1 MLDAVVD
8 MVAQSAQSCLK
19 VVRIIIFQPAMMKDF
34 LSRME
39 KRAASDKQEIGWIG
53 TIKGKQP
60 MAHVSQLAHM
70 VLPLKLISG
79 VSHLSGVCQEV
90 PLPGISQPASFPL
103 APKCP

>member
-19 VVRIIIFQPAMMKDF
+19 LVRIIIFQPAMMKDF

-39 KRAASDKQEIGWIG
+39 KRAASDKQEIGWFG

-60 MAHVSQLAHM
+60 MARSQLAHM
-70 VLPLKLISG
+70 VFPLQLVSG
-79 VSHLSGVCQEV
+79 VSCLSGVCQEV
-90 PLPGISQPASFPL
+90 PLAGISQPASFPL